1 MNFSHKVENPS
12 NSLAKWM
19 EHSEKEKYLTLL
31 QESLAEVEGYLKSS
45 EDAAAAVAPDKGL
58 GRLSRMEAMQDQQ
71 LVMEMR
77 RRKKR
82 QLAEIKSAISKL
94 DMGNYGICI
103 FCGGE
108 ISGERLEVT
117 PEVQTCIRCS

>member
-1 MNFSHKVENPS
+1 
-12 NSLAKWM
+12 M

-71 LVMEMR
+71 LVMEMNGE
-77 RRKKR
+77 
-82 QLAEIKSAISKL
+82 QLYLLIKIVYLLMELMFYNNFNTLNNSYQI
-94 DMGNYGICI
+94 N
-103 FCGGE
+103 
-108 ISGERLEVT
+108 
-117 PEVQTCIRCS
+117 

>member
-1 MNFSHKVENPS
+1 MNLSHKVENPS

-77 RRKKR
+77 RRKKGSWP
-82 QLAEIKSAISKL
+82 KSSLHYPSLIWAIMEFVFSV
-94 DMGNYGICI
+94 
-103 FCGGE
+103 GE
-108 ISGERLEVT
+108 KFQVKDWR
-117 PEVQTCIRCS
+117 

>member
-1 MNFSHKVENPS
+1 MNLSHKVENPS

-71 LVMEMR
+71 MVLELR

-82 QLAEIKSAISKL
+82 QLLEV
-94 DMGNYGICI
+94 GNALKRIEQGSFGKCI
-103 FCGGE
+103 FCGKE
-108 ISGERLEVT
+108 ISYERLEAF
-117 PEVQTCIRCS
+117 PEVQTCMSCA